1 MENYNDL
8 EVEAKQRKYYTVAQV
23 AELYQVSV
31 RTIKQMVKNKE
42 IGCFYIGRQIRF
54 NEEHLK
60 IYEAK
65 SVVPTN
71 NNSKVK

>member
-8 EVEAKQRKYYTVAQV
+8 ELEAKQRKYYTVAQV

-71 NNSKVK
+71 NNSKIK

>member
-8 EVEAKQRKYYTVAQV
+8 ELEAKQRKYYTVAQV

>member
-8 EVEAKQRKYYTVAQV
+8 ELEAKQKKYYTVAQV

>member
-8 EVEAKQRKYYTVAQV
+8 ELETKQRKYYTVAQV